1 MTSETA
7 QTLLSAAALTL
18 LGLLGGCLV
27 FHAVP
32 EASREPLTFV
42 LGALSGAVTTGGGL
56 AVAHKPGA
64 TQPPQ
69 D

>member
-1 MTSETA
+1 MSRNA
-7 QTLLSAAALTL
+7 QLLLSAAALAA

-32 EASREPLTFV
+32 QGNQQLVTFV
-42 LGALSGAVTTGGGL
+42 LGALSGAVTTGGGA
-56 AVAHKPGA
+56 AVAGKLGA
-64 TQPPQ
+64 IQPPH